1 MTGTCHRQCLD
12 SQIIANSCI
21 RYPLPREET
30 RMDILQK
37 GLALCPELAPPGIR
51 RERQPTV
58 EDLLPL
64 VSEDLVGL
72 RPMRNGGIRLES
84 RRTPR
89 KEGGTVP
96 VVFNYG

>member
-1 MTGTCHRQCLD
+1 MVRSMD
-12 SQIIANSCI
+12 DVSQMFVNPCI

-30 RMDILQK
+30 RMDILRR
-37 GLALCPELAPPGIR
+37 GLALCPELAPPEIR
-51 RERQPTV
+51 RERHPTV

-72 RPMRNGGIRLES
+72 RPMRNGGIRIEYQ
-84 RRTPR
+84 RVQR
-89 KEGGTVP
+89 KEGGTIA